1 MNNQTQVVIGN
12 GNTPNMT
19 GGNSDSRISPLLSLS
34 MSLTPPEIILGTV
47 SKTIENQSS
56 RLMTHLARGFY
67 IGGGI

>member
-1 MNNQTQVVIGN
+1 MINQTQVVIGN

-47 SKTIENQSS
+47 SKTIYQEPSS
-56 RLMTHLARGFY
+56 MLMTHLLGVY
-67 IGGGI
+67 TN